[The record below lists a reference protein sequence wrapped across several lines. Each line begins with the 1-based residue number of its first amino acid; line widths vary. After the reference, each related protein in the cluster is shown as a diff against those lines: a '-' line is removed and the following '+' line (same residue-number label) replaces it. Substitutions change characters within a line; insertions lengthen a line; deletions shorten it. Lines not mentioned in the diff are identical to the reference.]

1 MSDTRKE
8 MLEDAIEFIAY
19 HTANIYGAIDDI
31 LAVIEKLDH
40 DAYEDAIHSW
50 VASIDMALENR
61 YGVIP
66 DRWGSLQSTLQEITE
81 KMNDGNDGY
90 KTLDGIEEANYI
102 GQIEEELTVE
112 EIEDVE
118 KFLERLDRFD
128 DDERVEFFGKDKTVI
143 DVEGRR

>member
-19 HTANIYGAIDDI
+19 HVASIYGEIDDI

-40 DAYEDAIHSW
+40 DAYKNSVNSW

-66 DRWGSLQSTLQEITE
+66 DRWGSLQDTLQEITE

-112 EIEDVE
+112 EFEDVE

-128 DDERVEFFGKDKTVI
+128 DDERVEFLGKDKTVI
-143 DVEGRR
+143 DVEG